1 MGVTSSKCEI
11 TAVELQLLNSVGL
24 SEWGLNKHIFKKN
37 LRSERSHYQKNLT
50 KATAKEFM
58 YIRKKVK

>member
-1 MGVTSSKCEI
+1 M
-11 TAVELQLLNSVGL
+11 GL

-37 LRSERSHYQKNLT
+37 LKSERSHYQKNLT